1 MLPYNNTQ
9 SKLYLKTKKSKKSKK
24 IKKIKK
30 IKKTKKNKKK
40 QKKET
45 LFFYR
50 ISKLLK
56 IINNFYGRV
65 LVSIRVRW
73 VHIWGLFI

>member
-30 IKKTKKNKKK
+30 IKKTKKNKKRK
-40 QKKET
+40 P
-45 LFFYR
+45 FFFIEYQNY
-50 ISKLLK
+50 SKL
-56 IINNFYGRV
+56 
-65 LVSIRVRW
+65 SITFMGVY
-73 VHIWGLFI
+73 L